1 MISLIKKILLMRHGE
16 SFANVNNIISEDL
29 DKHPLTD
36 RGVEQILFSA
46 EQLKGLKFD
55 GIVCSP
61 LLRTRQTAK
70 TLGEVVGLKVVENNK
85 IRESGL
91 GPYNGYRVDEVPKL
105 KREDL
110 GMETWDSQLER
121 MRSALNDYNGTYI
134 FVSHALP
141 IRVLTASF
149 LGLDERESFGIDIKL
164 ASMTA
169 IDVEKNKVYSI
180 GTLLLTDRIKKLFS
194 S

>member
-1 MISLIKKILLMRHGE
+1 MRHGE
-16 SFANVNNIISEDL
+16 SFANVSSIISEDMNL
-29 DKHPLTD
+29 YPLTE

-46 EQLKGLKFD
+46 EQLRGLKFD

-70 TLGEVVGLKVVENNK
+70 TVGEVIGLKVTESNK

-91 GPYNGYRVDEVPKL
+91 GPYNGYKVDDVPKL
-105 KREDL
+105 NREDL
-110 GMETWDSQLER
+110 GMETWNSQLER
-121 MRSALNDYNGTYI
+121 MRSALMDYDGSYI

-141 IRVLTASF
+141 IRVLVSSF
-149 LGLDERESFGIDIKL
+149 LGLDERESYGIDIKL
-164 ASMTA
+164 ASMTV
-169 IDVEKNKVYSI
+169 IDVEHEKVYSI
-180 GTLLLTDRIKKLFS
+180 GTLLLTDRIRKLFS

>member
-1 MISLIKKILLMRHGE
+1 MISKLILMRHGE
-16 SFANVNNIISEDL
+16 SFANVNNIISEDTNQY
-29 DKHPLTD
+29 PLTE
-36 RGVEQILFSA
+36 RGVEQTLFSA

-55 GIVCSP
+55 GLVCSP
-61 LLRTRQTAK
+61 LLRTKQTAR
-70 TLGEVVGLKVVENNK
+70 TVGEVIGIKVTENSK

-105 KREDL
+105 NREDL
-110 GMETWDSQLER
+110 GMETWNSQLER
-121 MRSALNDYNGTYI
+121 MKSALEDYDGRYL

-149 LGLDERESFGIDIKL
+149 LDLNERESYGIDIKL

-169 IDVEKNKVYSI
+169 IDVENKKVLSI
-180 GTLLLTDRIKKLFS
+180 GTPLLTDRIKKMFS
-194 S
+194 GN

>member
-1 MISLIKKILLMRHGE
+1 MRHGE
-16 SFANVNNIISEDL
+16 SFANVNNIISEDMNQY
-29 DKHPLTD
+29 PLTE

-46 EQLKGLKFD
+46 EQLKGLRFD

-61 LLRTRQTAK
+61 LLRTKQTAK
-70 TLGEVVGLKVVENNK
+70 TVGEVVGLKVTEDNK

-121 MRSALNDYNGTYI
+121 MRSAISEYNGSYI
-134 FVSHALP
+134 LVSHALP

-149 LGLDERESFGIDIKL
+149 LGLNERESYGIDIKL

-169 IDVEKNKVYSI
+169 IDVEHERVVSI
-180 GTLLLTDRIKKLFS
+180 GTVLLTERIRKLFS

>member
-1 MISLIKKILLMRHGE
+1 MISLIKKLLLMRHGE

-29 DKHPLTD
+29 DKYPLTD

-46 EQLKGLKFD
+46 EQLKGLKFK

-121 MRSALNDYNGTYI
+121 MRSALNDYDGTYI

-169 IDVEKNKVYSI
+169 IDVEKNRVVSI
-180 GTLLLTDRIKKLFS
+180 GTVLLTDRIKKLFS

>member
-1 MISLIKKILLMRHGE
+1 MIKKLILMRHGE
-16 SFANVNNIISEDL
+16 SFANVNNIISEDMNQY
-29 DKHPLTD
+29 PLTE

-61 LLRTRQTAK
+61 LLRTKQTAR
-70 TLGEVVGLKVVENNK
+70 TVGEVIGLKVTENSK

-105 KREDL
+105 NREDL
-110 GMETWDSQLER
+110 GMETWSSQLDR
-121 MRSALNDYNGTYI
+121 LKSALADYEGQYL

-149 LGLDERESFGIDIKL
+149 LGLNERESYGIDIKL
-164 ASMTA
+164 ASMTT
-169 IDVEKNKVYSI
+169 IDVENEKVLSI
-180 GTLLLTDRIKKLFS
+180 GTLLLTERVKKLFS
-194 S
+194 K

>member
-1 MISLIKKILLMRHGE
+1 MRHGE
-16 SFANVNNIISEDL
+16 SFANVNNIISEDVNQY
-29 DKHPLTD
+29 PLTE

-61 LLRTRQTAK
+61 LLRTKQTAR
-70 TLGEVVGLKVVENNK
+70 TVGEVIGLKVTENSK

-91 GPYNGYRVDEVPKL
+91 GPYNGYKVDEVPKL
-105 KREDL
+105 NREDL
-110 GMETWDSQLER
+110 GMETWSSQLNR
-121 MRSALNDYNGTYI
+121 LKSALADYEGQYL

-149 LGLDERESFGIDIKL
+149 LGLNERESYGIDIKL

-169 IDVEKNKVYSI
+169 IDVENEKVLSI
-180 GTLLLTDRIKKLFS
+180 GTLLLTERVKKLFS
-194 S
+194 N

>member
-1 MISLIKKILLMRHGE
+1 MIKKLILMRHGE
-16 SFANVNNIISEDL
+16 SFANVNNIISEDMNQY
-29 DKHPLTD
+29 PLTE

-61 LLRTRQTAK
+61 LLRTKQTAR
-70 TLGEVVGLKVVENNK
+70 TVGEVIGLKVTENSK

-105 KREDL
+105 NREDL
-110 GMETWDSQLER
+110 GMETWSSQLDR
-121 MRSALNDYNGTYI
+121 LKSALADYEGQYL

-149 LGLDERESFGIDIKL
+149 LGLNERESYGIDIKL
-164 ASMTA
+164 ASMTT
-169 IDVEKNKVYSI
+169 IDVENEKVLSI
-180 GTLLLTDRIKKLFS
+180 GTVLLTERVKKLFS
-194 S
+194 K

>member
-1 MISLIKKILLMRHGE
+1 MRHGE
-16 SFANVNNIISEDL
+16 SFANVNNIISEDMNQY
-29 DKHPLTD
+29 PLTE

-46 EQLKGLKFD
+46 EQLKGLAFD

-61 LLRTRQTAK
+61 LLRTKQTAR
-70 TLGEVVGLKVVENNK
+70 TVGEVIGLKATENNK

-105 KREDL
+105 NREDL
-110 GMETWDSQLER
+110 GMETWSSQLER
-121 MRSALNDYNGTYI
+121 LKSALEDYEGQYL

-149 LGLDERESFGIDIKL
+149 LGLNERESYGIDIKL

-169 IDVEKNKVYSI
+169 IDVEQGKVLSI
-180 GTLLLTDRIKKLFS
+180 GTVLLTDRIKKLFS
-194 S
+194 R

>member
-1 MISLIKKILLMRHGE
+1 MRHDE
-16 SFANVNNIISEDL
+16 SFANVNNIISEDMNQY
-29 DKHPLTD
+29 PLTE
-36 RGVEQILFSA
+36 RGVEQILFTA

-61 LLRTRQTAK
+61 LLRTKQTAR
-70 TLGEVVGLKVVENNK
+70 TVGEVIGLKVTENSK

-105 KREDL
+105 NREDL
-110 GMETWDSQLER
+110 GMETWNSQLDR
-121 MRSALNDYNGTYI
+121 LKSALADYEGQYL

-149 LGLDERESFGIDIKL
+149 LGLNERESYGIDIKL

-169 IDVEKNKVYSI
+169 IDVENEKVLSI
-180 GTLLLTDRIKKLFS
+180 GTLLLTERVKKLFS
-194 S
+194 N